1 MVEILGPY
9 VSYFRVVSAIW
20 EINQLNLYVD
30 VCKYSDVTP
39 FVIVN
44 IFISNCDLITQFFI
58 VTATDYSYRY
68 FVIKLRNAAQF
79 LPNTGHFC
87 HTVQQQWLF
96 LHYCKGH
103 V

>member
-1 MVEILGPY
+1 MTGFFRMMEILGPY

-44 IFISNCDLITQFFI
+44 IFISNWFNYAIFHSNCNWLQLQIFCD
-58 VTATDYSYRY
+58 
-68 FVIKLRNAAQF
+68 
-79 LPNTGHFC
+79 
-87 HTVQQQWLF
+87 
-96 LHYCKGH
+96 
-103 V
+103 